1 MSLRFLNRTQMSQ
14 LSAAL
19 LTVCLASNHAVA
31 DEPVHL
37 RILSYNIHHAEGIDR
52 KLNLERI
59 AKIIRSV
66 KPDLVALQEVD
77 QNTKR
82 TKNVDQPAE
91 LARLT
96 RMNVA
101 FGSNIGFQGGQ
112 YGNAVLSRFPIAN
125 QDNQLLTSLDQGEQ
139 RGVLSVKLN
148 APALP
153 RPLVFLATHLDHRV
167 EDQERLLS
175 VSAINQLVFDKPKQL
190 TLLAGDMNATIDSP
204 TIQKLDTTWTRVNS
218 APMPTIPVG
227 RPGQQIDFVMFR
239 PKQNWK
245 VLEVRILDSSVA
257 SDHRAI
263 FAVLEFV
270 PSATTK

>member
-1 MSLRFLNRTQMSQ
+1 MSLRFINRTQMLQ

-19 LTVCLASNHAVA
+19 LTVCLASHHAFA

-96 RMNVA
+96 GMNVA
-101 FGSNIGFQGGQ
+101 FGPNIEFQGGK

-125 QDNQLLTSLDQGEQ
+125 QNNLLLPNLDQGEQ
-139 RGVLSVKLN
+139 RGVLSVELN
-148 APALP
+148 APELP
-153 RPLVFLATHLDHRV
+153 RPLVLLATHLDHRA
-167 EDQERLLS
+167 ENQERLLS
-175 VSAINQLVFDKPKQL
+175 SSTINQMVFDKPNQL
-190 TLLAGDMNATIDSP
+190 TLLAGDMNATIGSP
-204 TIQKLDTTWTRVNS
+204 TIRQLDTTWTRVNS
-218 APMPTIPVG
+218 APMPTIPVD
-227 RPGQQIDFVMFR
+227 RPKQQIDFVMFR

-245 VLEVRILDSSVA
+245 VVEVRILDSSVA

-270 PSATTK
+270 PSAITK